1 MGAGLIGTILAV
13 ALLLG
18 AGTSL
23 AQEAAANPAASAAT
37 AGILTLNQDRFFAE
51 SAYGKAA
58 DAAYQ
63 AENAALLAEN
73 RRIEA
78 QLEAEERELT
88 ERRKTMAPAD
98 FAPLA
103 AEFDTRVEEIRGAQD
118 AKSRSIGQRH
128 DDRRR
133 RFFEAAVPVLAQL
146 LSDEGAVAI
155 LSNQAVVLSLSA
167 FDITDEAI
175 LRVDSLLPADLLDAE
190 PPPDPGQ
197 PDLAPADPGEPGP
210 SPELLTDPVAPAP

>member
-1 MGAGLIGTILAV
+1 MGVRLIGTVLAAV
-13 ALLLG
+13 LLLG
-18 AGTSL
+18 VGASG
-23 AQEAAANPAASAAT
+23 AQEAGAPAQRASP
-37 AGILTLNQDRFFAE
+37 GILTLNQDRFFTE
-51 SAYGKAA
+51 SAYGKAV
-58 DAAYQ
+58 DAAYK

-88 ERRKTMAPAD
+88 ERRKTMTPAD

-103 AEFDTRVEEIRGAQD
+103 AEFDTRVEEIRRAQD

-128 DDRRR
+128 DERRR
-133 RFFEAAVPVLAQL
+133 RFFEAAAPVLAQL

-167 FDITDEAI
+167 VDITDEAI
-175 LRVDSLLPADLLDAE
+175 LRVDSVLPADLPE
-190 PPPDPGQ
+190 PGPPPDPGQ
-197 PDLAPADPGEPGP
+197 PGAPPAEPGQP
-210 SPELLTDPVAPAP
+210 DAAPELLTDPVPTPP